1 MRQPDQSSGSFFAIM
16 EGKRSRRDVLMSA
29 VASAQPADLEASA
42 ERIKAA
48 MRKPAGSQQRRQR
61 IAPPAFL
68 ALSE

>member
-1 MRQPDQSSGSFFAIM
+1 MRQPDQSQSSFVAIM
-16 EGKRSRRDVLMSA
+16 EGKHSRRDALMSA
-29 VASAQPADLEASA
+29 VASARPGDLEAAA
-42 ERIKAA
+42 ERIKEV